1 MVTEVFQKSSKSL
14 FLKALADIYEVAGNP
29 RPGRSVFTR
38 MTGATSGAIGL
49 PSHSHS
55 WRGMS
60 LAAKLFI
67 SLIVSA
73 GLGTLIYGG
82 IHQSSKNIAEFICY
96 LGIAILASRLKVN
109 LPGITGTL
117 SVNFLFILIGILELS
132 FTETLIL
139 GAVSMLAQ
147 CMYPER
153 PKAIQVTFNVCAG
166 AVSTAL
172 AYLVYHHP
180 LARLVVDNNAVL
192 LGLAAV
198 VYFIANAGSIA
209 AVISLTERRPL
220 TRILVDCYFWSFP
233 YYLVGAG
240 IAGAIAWLNQ
250 SFNWET
256 SLLLV
261 PAVYLIYR
269 SYRLYLGKLE
279 DEKRHVEE
287 MANLH
292 LRTIEALALAIEAK
306 DHTTHEHLQRVR
318 IYAIEVAK
326 ELGVKGPELEALHA
340 AALLHDIGKLAVPEH
355 IISKPGRLTPEE
367 FEKMKIHTLVGAE
380 ILERVRFPYP
390 VVPIVRAHHEKW
402 DGSGYPMGLKG
413 AEIPV
418 GARILSA
425 VDYLDALASD
435 RQYRRALPLKEVM
448 QKLAAESGKSFDPK
462 VVDVLQKRYIQ
473 LERLAVSKS
482 AADPN
487 GPLSTAIKIERGLE
501 PAAGFENATVQD
513 YAGRETTFLSSIAAA
528 RQEAQSL
535 FELSQDLG
543 ASLSLTETLSVF
555 SVKLKPMVPYD
566 AIAIY
571 IRREDELVPEYVN
584 GDNYRLFS
592 SLRIPVGH
600 GLSGWVAQNR
610 KPIVNG
616 NPSVEPGYLNDP
628 SKFST
633 LRSALA
639 VPLEGVGGVT
649 GVLALYRGERDAF
662 TTDNLR
668 ILLAVSS
675 KMALSI
681 ENALKFAQAENSAT
695 TDYLTGLPNARSLF
709 LQLDRDLARCKRDNS
724 TLTVMVSDMDGF
736 KQINDRFG
744 HLEGNRVLRLFAQ
757 ALKDSCRE
765 YDYVA
770 RMGGDE
776 FVVIAPGLAADAAGK
791 KAEQMRVLAKQAGS
805 EVCGE
810 EILSLSVGRALYPE
824 DGKDA
829 EQLLA
834 EADRRMY
841 LEKQKQLAYKDRRSH
856 PRMKCRVTIEL
867 TTDVGGTPMFANLT
881 DVSIG
886 GCYVETSTIVPA
898 GSKITLGFSMDDT
911 SLKAEG
917 IVARLDPGSGIAVQ
931 FREMNREGRDRMFK
945 ILEFVQKATT
955 FYNNRYLDS
964 LTKT

>member
-1 MVTEVFQKSSKSL
+1 MDASGPLPVRDMYF
-14 FLKALADIYEVAGNP
+14 P
-29 RPGRSVFTR
+29 
-38 MTGATSGAIGL
+38 MTGATSVAMGL
-49 PSHSHS
+49 PEHSRS
-55 WRGMS
+55 WRELS
-60 LAAKLFI
+60 LPAKSFI
-67 SLIVSA
+67 SVIVLV
-73 GLGTLIYGG
+73 GLGTLVYGG

-117 SVNFLFILIGILELS
+117 SVNFLFILIGVLELS

-147 CMYPER
+147 CLHPER
-153 PKAIQVTFNVCAG
+153 PKALQVTFNVCAG
-166 AVSTAL
+166 SISTAV
-172 AYLVYHHP
+172 AYIVYHH
-180 LARLVVDNNAVL
+180 RLMNLLIDNRPVL
-192 LGLAAV
+192 LGLSATA
-198 VYFIANAGSIA
+198 YFMANAGSIA
-209 AVISLTERRPL
+209 AVISLTERRPIS
-220 TRILVDCYFWSFP
+220 RILVDCYFWSFP

-240 IAGAIAWLNQ
+240 IAALITWLNQ
-250 SFNWET
+250 TLNWEA
-256 SLLLV
+256 SLLVL

-318 IYAIEVAK
+318 VYAIELAK
-326 ELGVKGPELEALHA
+326 ELGVNGPELEALHA
-340 AALLHDIGKLAVPEH
+340 ASLLHDIGKLAVPEH
-355 IISKPGRLTPEE
+355 IISKPGRLSPEE

-402 DGSGYPMGLKG
+402 DGSGYPLGLKG
-413 AEIPV
+413 AEIPI

-435 RQYRRALPLKEVM
+435 RQYRRALPMKDVM
-448 QKLAAESGKSFDPK
+448 QKLAAESGKSFDPR
-462 VVDVLQKRYIQ
+462 VVDILRKRYKH
-473 LERLAVSKS
+473 LERLAIAKS

-487 GPLSTAIKIERGLE
+487 APLSTAIKIERGLE
-501 PAAGFENATVQD
+501 PAAGFENAVAQD
-513 YAGRETTFLSSIAAA
+513 YAGRENTFLSSIAAA
-528 RQEAQSL
+528 RQEAQAL

-543 ASLSLTETLSVF
+543 ASLSLGETLSVF

-571 IRREDELVPEYVN
+571 VRRDEELVPEYVN

-592 SLRIPVGH
+592 SLRIPLGQ
-600 GLSGWVAQNR
+600 GLSGWVAHNR
-610 KPIVNG
+610 KPIING

-639 VPLEGVGGVT
+639 VPLEGVAGVI

-662 TTDNLR
+662 TTDHLR
-668 ILLAVSS
+668 ILLAVSG
-675 KMALSI
+675 KMALAI
-681 ENALKFAQAENSAT
+681 ENALKYQQAENSAT

-709 LQLDRDLARCKRDNS
+709 LQLDRELARCKRDNTS
-724 TLTVMVSDMDGF
+724 LTVMVSDMDGF

-776 FVVIAPGLAADAAGK
+776 FVVIAPGLATDAAGK
-791 KAEQMRVLAKQAGS
+791 KVEQLRTLARHAGN

-810 EILSLSVGRALYPE
+810 EILSLSVGRAVYPE

-841 LEKQKQLAYKDRRSH
+841 IEKQKQMSYKDRRAH
-856 PRMKCRVTIEL
+856 PRLKCRVTIEVQ
-867 TTDVGGTPMFANLT
+867 TEAGGIPLFANLT
-881 DVSIG
+881 DISLG
-886 GCYVETSTIVPA
+886 GCFIETSTIFAA
-898 GSKITLGFSMDDT
+898 GTKIKLGFSMDDA
-911 SLKAEG
+911 SLFAEG
-917 IVARLDPGSGIAVQ
+917 VVMRLDPGSGVAVQ
-931 FREMNREGRDRMFK
+931 FRELNREARERMFR
-945 ILEFVQKATT
+945 IIEFVQKTTT
-955 FYNNRYLDS
+955 FYNKRYLDS
-964 LTKT
+964 LARN

>member
-1 MVTEVFQKSSKSL
+1 
-14 FLKALADIYEVAGNP
+14 
-29 RPGRSVFTR
+29 
-38 MTGATSGAIGL
+38 MTGATGIAIAL
-49 PSHSHS
+49 PEASRS
-55 WRGMS
+55 WKGMS
-60 LAAKLFI
+60 LPAKLFI
-67 SLIVSA
+67 ALMIIA
-73 GLGTLIYGG
+73 GTGTLVYGG
-82 IHQSSKNIAEFICY
+82 IHQSSRNIAEFICY

-117 SVNFLFILIGILELS
+117 SVNFLFILIGVLELS
-132 FTETLIL
+132 FTETMIL
-139 GAVSMLAQ
+139 GAISMVAQ
-147 CMYPER
+147 CLYPDR
-153 PKAIQVTFNVCAG
+153 PKAIQLTFNVCAG
-166 AVSTAL
+166 SVSTAL
-172 AYLVYHHP
+172 AYLVYHDP
-180 LARLVVDNNAVL
+180 LLNLLVGSRPVL
-192 LGLAAV
+192 LGLAATM
-198 VYFIANAGSIA
+198 YFIANAGSIA
-209 AVISLTERRPL
+209 MVISLTERRPIK
-220 TRILVDCYFWSFP
+220 RILVDCYFWSFP

-256 SLLLV
+256 SLLVL

-318 IYAIEVAK
+318 VYAIEVAK
-326 ELGVKGPELEALHA
+326 ELKVSGPELEALHA

-390 VVPIVRAHHEKW
+390 VVPIVRAHHEKF

-413 AEIPV
+413 AEIPI

-435 RQYRRALPLKEVM
+435 RQYRRALPLKDVM

-462 VVDVLQKRYIQ
+462 VVEILQKRYQQ
-473 LERLAVSKS
+473 LERLALAKS
-482 AADPN
+482 SEDPN
-487 GPLSTAIKIERGLE
+487 APLSTSIKIERGLE
-501 PAAGFENATVQD
+501 PAAGFESAVAQD
-513 YAGRETTFLSSIAAA
+513 YAGKETTFLSSIAAA
-528 RQEAQSL
+528 RQEAQAL

-543 ASLSLTETLSVF
+543 ASLSLGETLSVF

-571 IRREDELVPEYVN
+571 IKREEELVPEYVN

-610 KPIVNG
+610 KPIING

-628 SKFST
+628 SKFSS

-639 VPLEGVGGVT
+639 VPLEGVSGVI
-649 GVLALYRGERDAF
+649 GVLALYRAERDAF
-662 TTDNLR
+662 TSDHLR
-668 ILLAVSS
+668 ILLAVSG
-675 KMALSI
+675 KMALAI
-681 ENALKFAQAENSAT
+681 ENALKFAQAENSAI

-709 LQLDRDLARCKRDNS
+709 LQLDRELARCKRDNS
-724 TLTVMVSDMDGF
+724 TLTVMVADMDGF
-736 KQINDRFG
+736 KQMNDRFG

-757 ALKDSCRE
+757 ALKDTCRE

-776 FVVIAPGLAADAAGK
+776 FVVIAPGLATDAAGK
-791 KAEQMRVLAKQAGS
+791 KAEQMRTLARQAGS

-824 DGKDA
+824 DGNDA

-841 LEKQKQLAYKDRRSH
+841 LEKQKQISYKDRRSH
-856 PRMKCRVTIEL
+856 PRLKCRATIEL
-867 TTDVGGTPMFANLT
+867 LAEEGGVPVFANIS
-881 DVSIG
+881 DISMG
-886 GCYVETSTIVPA
+886 GCYVETSTILSA
-898 GSKITLGFSMDDT
+898 GSKIKLGFSMDDAT
-911 SLKAEG
+911 LSAEG
-917 IVARLDPGSGIAVQ
+917 VVARLDPGLGIAVQ

-945 ILEFVQKATT
+945 ILDHVQKTSN
-955 FYNNRYLDS
+955 FYNKRYLDS
-964 LTKT
+964 LSKT

>member
-1 MVTEVFQKSSKSL
+1 MDS
-14 FLKALADIYEVAGNP
+14 
-29 RPGRSVFTR
+29 RP
-38 MTGATSGAIGL
+38 I
-49 PSHSHS
+49 
-55 WRGMS
+55 
-60 LAAKLFI
+60 
-67 SLIVSA
+67 
-73 GLGTLIYGG
+73 
-82 IHQSSKNIAEFICY
+82 
-96 LGIAILASRLKVN
+96 
-109 LPGITGTL
+109 
-117 SVNFLFILIGILELS
+117 
-132 FTETLIL
+132 
-139 GAVSMLAQ
+139 
-147 CMYPER
+147 
-153 PKAIQVTFNVCAG
+153 
-166 AVSTAL
+166 
-172 AYLVYHHP
+172 
-180 LARLVVDNNAVL
+180 L
-192 LGLAAV
+192 LGLAAT
-198 VYFIANAGSIA
+198 VYFIANAGTIA
-209 AVISLTERRPL
+209 TIISLTDHRPIS
-220 TRILVDCYFWSFP
+220 RILVDCYFWSFP

-240 IAGAIAWLNQ
+240 VAAAIVWLNQ
-250 SFNWET
+250 AFNWEA
-256 SLLLV
+256 SLLVL

-318 IYAIEVAK
+318 VYAIEVAK
-326 ELGVKGPELEALHA
+326 EMGIDGPELEALHA
-340 AALLHDIGKLAVPEH
+340 ASLLHDIGKLAVPEH
-355 IISKPGRLTPEE
+355 IISKPGRLSPEE

-402 DGSGYPMGLKG
+402 DGSGYPLGLKG
-413 AEIPV
+413 AEIPI

-435 RQYRRALPLKEVM
+435 RQYRRALPMREVM
-448 QKLAAESGKSFDPK
+448 QKLGEESGKSFDPK
-462 VVDVLQKRYIQ
+462 VVDILLKRYEH

-482 AADPN
+482 ASDPN
-487 GPLSTAIKIERGLE
+487 SPLSTGIKIDRGLE
-501 PAAGFENATVQD
+501 PAAGFENATAQD

-528 RQEAQSL
+528 RQEAQAL

-543 ASLSLTETLSVF
+543 ASLSLGETLSVF

-571 IRREDELVPEYVN
+571 IKREEELVAEFVN

-592 SLRIPVGH
+592 SLRIPIGH
-600 GLSGWVAQNR
+600 GLSGWVAHNR
-610 KPIVNG
+610 KPIING

-639 VPLEGVGGVT
+639 VPLEGVAGII

-662 TTDNLR
+662 TSDHLR
-668 ILLAVSS
+668 ILLAVSG
-675 KMALSI
+675 KMALAI
-681 ENALKFAQAENSAT
+681 ENALKYQQAENSAT

-709 LQLDRDLARCKRDNS
+709 MQLDRELARCKRDNT

-757 ALKDSCRE
+757 ALKDTSRE

-776 FVVIAPGLAADAAGK
+776 FVVITPGLASEAAGK
-791 KAEQMRVLAKQAGS
+791 KAEQMRALARHAGND
-805 EVCGE
+805 VCGE
-810 EILSLSVGRALYPE
+810 DILSLSVGRAVYPT

-829 EQLLA
+829 EELLA

-856 PRMKCRVTIEL
+856 PRLKCRITIEL
-867 TTDVGGTPMFANLT
+867 QTDPGGVPLFANLT
-881 DVSIG
+881 DISLG
-886 GCYVETSTIVPA
+886 GCFIETSTILSP
-898 GSKITLGFSMDDT
+898 GTKINVGFSMDDAT
-911 SLKAEG
+911 LATEG
-917 IVARLDPGSGIAVQ
+917 VVMRLDPGSGVAVQ
-931 FREMNREGRDRMFK
+931 FPELNREGRERMFR
-945 ILEFVQKATT
+945 IIEFVQKTTT
-955 FYNNRYLDS
+955 FYNKRYLDS
-964 LTKT
+964 LAKS

>member
-1 MVTEVFQKSSKSL
+1 
-14 FLKALADIYEVAGNP
+14 
-29 RPGRSVFTR
+29 
-38 MTGATSGAIGL
+38 MTGTTGAAIAL
-49 PSHSHS
+49 PEPSRS
-55 WRGMS
+55 WRRLS
-60 LAAKLFI
+60 VPAKLFI
-67 SLIVSA
+67 TLVVVT
-73 GLGTLIYGG
+73 GLGTLSYGA

-117 SVNFLFILIGILELS
+117 SVNFLFILIGVLELS

-139 GAVSMLAQ
+139 GAISMVAQ
-147 CMYPER
+147 CLYPDR
-153 PKAIQVTFNVCAG
+153 PRALQITFNVCAG
-166 AVSTAL
+166 SISTAL
-172 AYLVYHHP
+172 AYLVFHHP
-180 LARLVVDNNAVL
+180 LMNLIIDTRPVL
-192 LGLAAV
+192 LGLAAT

-209 AVISLTERRPL
+209 TVISLTERRPL
-220 TRILVDCYFWSFP
+220 HRIMVDCYFWSFP
-233 YYLVGAG
+233 YYLVGAA
-240 IAGAIAWLNQ
+240 IAGMIAWLNHN
-250 SFNWET
+250 FNWET
-256 SLLLV
+256 SLLILPV
-261 PAVYLIYR
+261 VYLIYR

-318 IYAIEVAK
+318 VYAIEVGK
-326 ELGVKGPELEALHA
+326 ELGLAGTELEALHA

-355 IISKPGRLTPEE
+355 IISKPGRLSPEE

-402 DGSGYPMGLKG
+402 DGSGYPLGLKG
-413 AEIPV
+413 AEIPI

-435 RQYRRALPLKEVM
+435 RQYRRALPLKDVM

-462 VVDVLQKRYIQ
+462 VVEVLKRRYEH
-473 LERLAVSKS
+473 LEEMAIAKS
-482 AADPN
+482 SEDPN
-487 GPLSTAIKIERGLE
+487 APLSTAIKIERGLE
-501 PAAGFENATVQD
+501 PAAGFENARAQD
-513 YAGRETTFLSSIAAA
+513 YAGRENTFLSSIAAA

-543 ASLSLTETLSVF
+543 ASLSLGETLSVF

-571 IRREDELVPEYVN
+571 VQREDELVPEYVN

-592 SLRIPVGH
+592 SLRIPVGQ

-610 KPIVNG
+610 KPIING

-628 SKFST
+628 TKFST

-639 VPLEGVGGVT
+639 VPLEGVAGVI
-649 GVLALYRGERDAF
+649 GVLALYRAERDAF
-662 TTDNLR
+662 TSDHLR
-668 ILLAVSS
+668 ILLAVSG
-675 KMALSI
+675 KMALAI
-681 ENALKFAQAENSAT
+681 ENALKYQQAESSAT

-709 LQLDRDLARCKRDNS
+709 LQLDRELARCKRDNTS
-724 TLTVMVSDMDGF
+724 LTVMVSDMDGF

-776 FVVIAPGLAADAAGK
+776 FVVIASGLGADASGK
-791 KAEQMRVLAKQAGS
+791 RAEQMRSLARHAGQ
-805 EVCGE
+805 EVCNE
-810 EILSLSVGRALYPE
+810 QILSLSVGRAVFPD
-824 DGKDA
+824 DGNDA
-829 EQLLA
+829 EQLLS

-841 LEKQKQLAYKDRRSH
+841 IEKQKQLAYKDRRAH
-856 PRMKCRVTIEL
+856 PRMKCRVTTEL
-867 TTDVGGTPMFANLT
+867 TTETGGVPVFANVT
-881 DVSIG
+881 DISMG
-886 GCYVETSTIVPA
+886 GCYVETSNILGP
-898 GSKITLGFSMDDT
+898 GSKIKLIFSMDDPT
-911 SLKAEG
+911 LSVEG
-917 IVARLDPGSGIAVQ
+917 IVARLDPGTGVAVQ
-931 FREMNREGRDRMFK
+931 FRELNREARERMFR
-945 ILEFVQKATT
+945 ILEFVQKTT
-955 FYNNRYLDS
+955 SFYNNRYLDS
-964 LTKT
+964 LTKN

>member
-1 MVTEVFQKSSKSL
+1 
-14 FLKALADIYEVAGNP
+14 
-29 RPGRSVFTR
+29 
-38 MTGATSGAIGL
+38 MTGTTSTAIALPEPSRSWKGL
-49 PSHSHS
+49 SIP
-55 WRGMS
+55 
-60 LAAKLFI
+60 AKLFI
-67 SLIVSA
+67 TLIVLA
-73 GLGTLIYGG
+73 GTGTLAYAG

-96 LGIAILASRLKVN
+96 VGIAILASRLKVN

-117 SVNFLFILIGILELS
+117 SVNFLFILIGVLELS
-132 FTETLIL
+132 FTETMIL
-139 GAVSMLAQ
+139 GAIAMLAQ
-147 CMYPER
+147 CVYPAR
-153 PKAIQVTFNVCAG
+153 PRAMQITFNVCAG
-166 AVSTAL
+166 SISTAL
-172 AYLVYHHP
+172 AYVVFHHP
-180 LARLVVDNNAVL
+180 LMNLVIDSRPVS
-192 LGLAAV
+192 LGVSAT

-209 AVISLTERRPL
+209 TVISLTERRPL
-220 TRILVDCYFWSFP
+220 YRILVDCYFWSFP

-240 IAGAIAWLNQ
+240 IAGVIAWLNHT
-250 SFNWET
+250 FNWVT
-256 SLLLV
+256 SLLVLPV
-261 PAVYLIYR
+261 IYLIYR

-287 MANLH
+287 IANLH

-318 IYAIEVAK
+318 VYAIEVGK
-326 ELGVKGPELEALHA
+326 ELGVTGPELEALHA

-402 DGSGYPMGLKG
+402 DGSGYPVGLRG
-413 AEIPV
+413 AEIPI

-448 QKLAAESGKSFDPK
+448 QKLNAESGKSFDPK
-462 VVDVLQKRYIQ
+462 VVEVLHRRYEH
-473 LERLAVSKS
+473 LEEMAIAKS
-482 AADPN
+482 VEDPN
-487 GPLSTAIKIERGLE
+487 APLSTSIKIERGLE
-501 PAAGFENATVQD
+501 PAAGFEKARAQD
-513 YAGRETTFLSSIAAA
+513 YAGRENTFLSSIAAA
-528 RQEAQSL
+528 RQEAQAL

-543 ASLSLTETLSVF
+543 ASLSLGETLSVF

-571 IRREDELVPEYVN
+571 VRREEELVPEFVN

-592 SLRIPVGH
+592 SLRIPVGQ

-610 KPIVNG
+610 KPIING

-628 SKFST
+628 TKFST

-639 VPLEGVGGVT
+639 VPLEGVTGVI
-649 GVLALYRGERDAF
+649 GVLALYRAERDGF
-662 TTDNLR
+662 TSDHLR
-668 ILLAVSS
+668 ILLAVSG
-675 KMALSI
+675 KMALAI
-681 ENALKFAQAENSAT
+681 ENALKYQQAENSAT

-709 LQLDRDLARCKRDNS
+709 LQLDRELARCKRDNTS
-724 TLTVMVSDMDGF
+724 LTVMVSDMDGF

-776 FVVIAPGLAADAAGK
+776 FVVIAPGLGADAAGK
-791 KAEQMRVLAKQAGS
+791 RAENMRALARHAGQ
-805 EVCGE
+805 EVCTE
-810 EILSLSVGRALYPE
+810 EILSLSVGRAVFPD
-824 DGKDA
+824 DGNDA
-829 EQLLA
+829 EQLLS

-841 LEKQKQLAYKDRRSH
+841 VEKQKQLAYKDRRAH
-856 PRMKCRVTIEL
+856 PRLKCRVTIEL
-867 TTDVGGTPMFANLT
+867 TTEAGGVPVFANLT
-881 DVSIG
+881 DISMG
-886 GCYVETSTIVPA
+886 GCFLETSNILSP
-898 GSKITLGFSMDDT
+898 GSKIKLCFSMDDPGL
-911 SLKAEG
+911 SAEG
-917 IVARLDPGSGIAVQ
+917 FVTRLEPGSGAAVQ
-931 FREMNREGRDRMFK
+931 FREMNREARDRMFR
-945 ILEFVQKATT
+945 ILEFVQKANS
-955 FYNNRYLDS
+955 FYNNKYLDS
-964 LTKT
+964 LTQN

>member
-1 MVTEVFQKSSKSL
+1 LS
-14 FLKALADIYEVAGNP
+14 VA
-29 RPGRSVFTR
+29 S
-38 MTGATSGAIGL
+38 
-49 PSHSHS
+49 
-55 WRGMS
+55 
-60 LAAKLFI
+60 KLFI
-67 SLIVSA
+67 ALIVIA
-73 GLGTLIYGG
+73 GTGILAWGG
-82 IHQSSKNIAEFICY
+82 IHPSSKNIAQFICY

-117 SVNFLFILIGILELS
+117 SVNFLFILIGVLELS

-147 CMYPER
+147 CLYPER
-153 PKAIQVTFNVCAG
+153 PNAIQVTFNVCAG
-166 AVSTAL
+166 AISTAL
-172 AYLVYHHP
+172 AYWVYHYS
-180 LARLVVDNNAVL
+180 LANLLLDSRPIL
-192 LGLAAV
+192 LGVAAT

-209 AVISLTERRPL
+209 AVISMTERRPL
-220 TRILVDCYFWSFP
+220 SRILVDCYFWSFP

-240 IAGAIAWLNQ
+240 IAGVIAWFNEH
-250 SFNWET
+250 FNWET

-261 PAVYLIYR
+261 PVVYIIYR

-318 IYAIEVAK
+318 IYALEVAK
-326 ELGVKGPELEALHA
+326 ELGVSGAELEALHA

-390 VVPIVRAHHEKW
+390 VVPIVRAHHEKY
-402 DGSGYPMGLKG
+402 DGSGYPLGLKG
-413 AEIPV
+413 AEIPI

-435 RQYRRALPLKEVM
+435 RQYRRALPLRDVI
-448 QKLAAESGKSFDPK
+448 QNLSSESGKSFDPK
-462 VVDVLQKRYIQ
+462 VVDVLQRRYHD
-473 LERLAVSKS
+473 LERLALAKS
-482 AADPN
+482 AEDPN
-487 GPLSTAIKIERGLE
+487 GPLSTAIKIERGVE
-501 PAAGFENATVQD
+501 PAAGFENATAPD
-513 YAGRETTFLSSIAAA
+513 YAGREATFLSSIAAA
-528 RQEAQSL
+528 RQEAQAL

-543 ASLSLTETLSVF
+543 ASLSLGETLSVF

-571 IRREDELVPEYVN
+571 IMREEELVPEFVN

-592 SLRIPVGH
+592 SLRIPLGQ

-610 KPIVNG
+610 KPIING

-639 VPLEGVGGVT
+639 VPLEGVSGVI

-662 TTDNLR
+662 TSDHLR

-675 KMALSI
+675 KMALAI
-681 ENALKFAQAENSAT
+681 ENALKYQQAENSAT

-709 LQLDRDLARCKRDNS
+709 LQLDRELARCKRDKS

-736 KQINDRFG
+736 KQVNDRFG

-776 FVVIAPGLAADAAGK
+776 FVIIAPGLPNEAAGK
-791 KAEQMRVLAKQAGS
+791 KSEQMRALAKQAGA
-805 EVCGE
+805 EVCSE
-810 EILSLSVGRALYPE
+810 EIVSLSVGRAVYPE
-824 DGKDA
+824 DGQDA
-829 EQLLA
+829 EHLLA

-841 LEKQKQLAYKDRRSH
+841 LEKQKHLTYKDRRLH
-856 PRMKCRVTIEL
+856 PRLKCRVTVEMQ
-867 TTDVGGTPMFANLT
+867 TEATEAPVFANLT
-881 DVSIG
+881 DISMG
-886 GCYVETSTIVPA
+886 GCYLETSAILSP
-898 GSKITLGFSMDDT
+898 GSKIKLGFSMDDST
-911 SLKAEG
+911 LANEG
-917 IVARLDPGSGIAVQ
+917 MVVRLDPGSGVAVQ
-931 FREMNREGRDRMFK
+931 FREVNREGRERMFR
-945 ILEFVQKATT
+945 ILEYVQKTT
-955 FYNNRYLDS
+955 AYYNNRYFENL
-964 LTKT
+964 LRR

>member
-1 MVTEVFQKSSKSL
+1 MGS
-14 FLKALADIYEVAGNP
+14 P
-29 RPGRSVFTR
+29 RGVPTLGRLIS
-38 MTGATSGAIGL
+38 MTGASSIAIGL
-49 PSHSHS
+49 PEHSRS
-55 WRGMS
+55 WRG
-60 LAAKLFI
+60 LPFFAKLFI
-67 SLIVSA
+67 GVIILG
-73 GLGTLIYGG
+73 GLATLVYGG
-82 IHQSSKNIAEFICY
+82 IHQTSNNIAEFICY
-96 LGIAILASRLKVN
+96 LGIAVLASRLKVN

-117 SVNFLFILIGILELS
+117 SVNFLFILIGVLDLS
-132 FTETLIL
+132 FSETLIL
-139 GAVSMLAQ
+139 GAISMVAQ
-147 CMYPER
+147 CFYPER
-153 PKAIQVTFNVCAG
+153 PRALQLAFNVCAG
-166 AVSTAL
+166 SIATAL
-172 AYLVYHHP
+172 AYIAYHQ
-180 LARLVVDNNAVL
+180 RLINLFVDSRPIL
-192 LGLAAV
+192 LGLAATI
-198 VYFIANAGSIA
+198 YFIANAGTIA
-209 AVISLTERRPL
+209 TVISLTERRPI

-240 IAGAIAWLNQ
+240 IAAIIVWLNHA
-250 SFNWET
+250 FNWET
-256 SLLLV
+256 SLLVL

-318 IYAIEVAK
+318 VYAIEVAK
-326 ELGVKGPELEALHA
+326 QLGVDGPELEALHA
-340 AALLHDIGKLAVPEH
+340 ASLLHDIGKLAVPEH
-355 IISKPGRLTPEE
+355 IISKPGRLSPEE

-413 AEIPV
+413 AEIPI

-435 RQYRRALPLKEVM
+435 RQYRRALPMREVL
-448 QKLAAESGKSFDPK
+448 QKLATESGKSFDPK
-462 VVDVLQKRYIQ
+462 VVDVLLKRYEN
-473 LERLAVSKS
+473 LERLVISKS
-482 AADPN
+482 SEDLNA
-487 GPLSTAIKIERGLE
+487 PLSTGIKIDRGLE
-501 PAAGFENATVQD
+501 PAAGFENATATD
-513 YAGRETTFLSSIAAA
+513 YVGRETTFLSSIAAA

-543 ASLSLTETLSVF
+543 ASLSLGETLSVF

-571 IRREDELVPEYVN
+571 IKREQELVAEFVN

-592 SLRIPVGH
+592 SLRIPVGQ
-600 GLSGWVAQNR
+600 GLSGWVAHNR
-610 KPIVNG
+610 KPIING

-639 VPLEGVGGVT
+639 VPLEGVAGII

-662 TTDNLR
+662 TSDHLR
-668 ILLAVSS
+668 ILLAVSG
-675 KMALSI
+675 KMALAI
-681 ENALKFAQAENSAT
+681 ENALKYQQAENSAT

-709 LQLDRDLARCKRDNS
+709 LQLDRELARCKRDNTS
-724 TLTVMVSDMDGF
+724 LTVMVSDMDGF

-757 ALKDSCRE
+757 ALKDTCRE

-776 FVVIAPGLAADAAGK
+776 FVVIAPGLTPEASAK
-791 KAEQMRVLAKQAGS
+791 KTEQMRALARHAGS

-810 EILSLSVGRALYPE
+810 DILSLSVGRAVFPA

-856 PRMKCRVTIEL
+856 PRLKCRVTIEL
-867 TTDVGGTPMFANLT
+867 TTESAEVPLFANLT
-881 DVSIG
+881 DISLG
-886 GCYVETSTIVPA
+886 GCFIETSTIVSA
-898 GSKITLGFSMDDT
+898 GSKIKLGFSMDDST
-911 SLKAEG
+911 LSTEG
-917 IVARLDPGSGIAVQ
+917 VVMRLDPGSGLAVQ
-931 FREMNREGRDRMFK
+931 FPELNREARDRMFR
-945 ILEFVQKATT
+945 IIEFVQKSTS
-955 FYNNRYLDS
+955 FYNKRYLDS
-964 LTKT
+964 LAKS

>member
-1 MVTEVFQKSSKSL
+1 
-14 FLKALADIYEVAGNP
+14 
-29 RPGRSVFTR
+29 
-38 MTGATSGAIGL
+38 MTGAASVTKGL
-49 PSHSHS
+49 VQHSHS
-55 WRGMS
+55 WRGLS
-60 LAAKLFI
+60 VGAKLFI
-67 SLIVSA
+67 SLIVMA
-73 GLGTLIYGG
+73 GTAILAWGA

-117 SVNFLFILIGILELS
+117 SVNFLFILIGVLELS

-139 GAVSMLAQ
+139 GSVSMLAQ
-147 CMYPER
+147 CLYPER
-153 PKAIQVTFNVCAG
+153 PKALQVTFNVCAG

-172 AYLVYHHP
+172 AYGVYHHP
-180 LARLVVDNNAVL
+180 LAAVL
-192 LGLAAV
+192 LDSRALLLGVAAT
-198 VYFIANAGSIA
+198 VYFISNAGAIA
-209 AVISLTERRPL
+209 AVISMTERRPL

-240 IAGAIAWLNQ
+240 IAGAIAWFNEN
-250 SFNWET
+250 FNWET

-287 MANLH
+287 MASLH

-326 ELGVKGPELEALHA
+326 ELGVTGTDLEALHA
-340 AALLHDIGKLAVPEH
+340 GALLHDIGKLAVPEH

-390 VVPIVRAHHEKW
+390 VVPIVRAHHEKF
-402 DGSGYPMGLKG
+402 DGSGYPLGLKG
-413 AEIPV
+413 AEIPI
-418 GARILSA
+418 GARILAA

-435 RQYRRALPLKEVM
+435 RQYRRALPLRDVM
-448 QKLAAESGKSFDPK
+448 QKLVAESGKSFDPK
-462 VVDVLQKRYIQ
+462 VVEVLQRRYQ
-473 LERLAVSKS
+473 DMEHLAVAKS
-482 AADPN
+482 LEDPT

-501 PAAGFENATVQD
+501 PAAGFENITAPD

-528 RQEAQSL
+528 RQEAQAL

-543 ASLSLTETLSVF
+543 ASLSLGETLSVF

-571 IRREDELVPEYVN
+571 ILREEELFPEFVN

-592 SLRIPVGH
+592 SLRIPFGQ

-610 KPIVNG
+610 KPIING

-639 VPLEGVGGVT
+639 VPLEGVSGT
-649 GVLALYRGERDAF
+649 IGVLALYRAERDAF
-662 TTDNLR
+662 TSDHLR

-675 KMALSI
+675 KMALAI
-681 ENALKFAQAENSAT
+681 ENALKYQQAENSAT

-709 LQLDRDLARCKRDNS
+709 LQLDRELARCKRDKN

-736 KQINDRFG
+736 KQVNDRFG

-757 ALKDSCRE
+757 ALKDTSRE

-791 KAEQMRVLAKQAGS
+791 KSEQMRTLAKQAGA

-810 EILSLSVGRALYPE
+810 EIVSLSVGRSIYPE
-824 DGKDA
+824 DGEDA
-829 EQLLA
+829 EHLLA

-841 LEKQKQLAYKDRRSH
+841 LEKQKQLSYKDRRLH
-856 PRMKCRVTIEL
+856 PRLKCRVTVEMQAE
-867 TTDVGGTPMFANLT
+867 VGEAPVFASLT
-881 DVSIG
+881 DISMG
-886 GCYVETSTIVPA
+886 GCYLETSAILSP
-898 GSKITLGFSMDDT
+898 GSKIKLGFSMDDG
-911 SLKAEG
+911 SLAHEG
-917 IVARLDPGSGIAVQ
+917 VVVRLDPGSGVAVQ
-931 FREMNREGRDRMFK
+931 FREVNREGRERMFK
-945 ILEFVQKATT
+945 ILEFVQKATA
-955 FYNNRYLDS
+955 FYNNRYFENL
-964 LTKT
+964 LKR